1 MQLEKYIRNIPD
13 YPKKGIQFK
22 DITSLLAHPEAF
34 KYCIDGLKNRYE
46 DMNPDYIVGLEAR
59 GFILGSAL
67 AYSLGIGFIPIR
79 KKGKLPGKT
88 ISVSYQLEYGED
100 SMEIH
105 EDALSE
111 GQKVILI
118 DDLMAT
124 GGTMEA
130 GIKLVE
136 KLGGKILE
144 TCVVIDLP
152 DLKGSE
158 KISALNHKVFKLI
171 DFEGH

>member
-22 DITSLLAHPEAF
+22 DITTLLAHPEAF
-34 KYCIDGLKNRYE
+34 KYCIECLKNRYE
-46 DMNPDYIVGLEAR
+46 NQKPDIIVGLEAR

-67 AYSLGIGFIPIR
+67 AYALGVGFVPIR
-79 KKGKLPGKT
+79 KKGKLPGST
-88 ISVSYQLEYGED
+88 IAVSYQLEYGED
-100 SMEIH
+100 TMEIH
-105 EDALSE
+105 DDAIKA
-111 GQKVILI
+111 GQKVVIV

-130 GIKLVE
+130 GIKLIE
-136 KLGGKILE
+136 KLGGEILE
-144 TCVVIDLP
+144 TCIVIDLP

-158 KISALNHKVFKLI
+158 RIQKLNHKVFKLI